1 MKESR
6 NGCGWLIR
14 DGNAAVGR
22 LSVGGGIM
30 GGEYYCANL
39 LWQSCWTFYPSF
51 VNMSRRRGSGPHS
64 INYGALT
71 IGIEFLA
78 VMTHLAMLVAL
89 VIG

>member
-6 NGCGWLIR
+6 KVCGWLVR

-22 LSVGGGIM
+22 LSVGAGIM
-30 GGEYYCANL
+30 EGENYCGNL
-39 LWQSCWTFYPSF
+39 LWQSCQTFYPSF
-51 VNMSRRRGSGPHS
+51 LNMSRRSGSGPHS

-71 IGIEFLA
+71 IGMKFLA